1 MFNEQAIFKVLTI
14 VVISVGML
22 ISAVYVYMGLQMNM
36 QCSPKVEV
44 RGREQAD
51 LQDHRI
57 QTPSHREVAEA
68 HSSCLD
74 DYVGHVCSEL
84 HPTV

>member
-1 MFNEQAIFKVLTI
+1 MLNEQATFKFLTI
-14 VVISVGML
+14 IVISVCML
-22 ISAVYVYMGLQMNM
+22 MSAVYVYMELQTNM

-44 RGREQAD
+44 RGRQQAD
-51 LQDHRI
+51 LQDQLI
-57 QTPSHREVAEA
+57 QTPFHTEVAEA

-84 HPTV
+84 HLSV

>member
-1 MFNEQAIFKVLTI
+1 MFNEQAIFKIFTI
-14 VVISVGML
+14 IVISVCML
-22 ISAVYVYMGLQMNM
+22 MSAVYVFMGLQMNM

-44 RGREQAD
+44 REREQAD

-57 QTPSHREVAEA
+57 QTPSHTEVAEA

-84 HPTV
+84 HLTV